1 MKLVL
6 LEVLIWKD
14 ADVNIRN
21 TDAVLIIKLQQK
33 VQIIK
38 DVLVRHILMD
48 VVLMVTL
55 QQSMKMCSSNCNM

>member
-1 MKLVL
+1 MKSVL

-38 DVLVRHILMD
+38 DVLVRHILTD